1 MIELLTGE
9 VMRGALADILIWCLV
24 FVGIYILCR
33 IQRIK
38 KDIIGNALEDT
49 GKMKKYNKILVNL
62 KDVYDKKSIRKA
74 LSKIKYIAKNTRS
87 IIQVYQFE
95 KGEDE
100 DIGLVASLL
109 SSIID
114 ETSEFAMAFNT
125 KSKENALSALNKTEG
140 DLKKIEMILSAE
152 IKTREEEALARI

>member
-1 MIELLTGE
+1 MH
-9 VMRGALADILIWCLV
+9 
-24 FVGIYILCR
+24 
-33 IQRIK
+33 
-38 KDIIGNALEDT
+38 
-49 GKMKKYNKILVNL
+49 
-62 KDVYDKKSIRKA
+62 DKKSIRKA

-100 DIGLVASLL
+100 DLSLVASLL

>member
-9 VMRGALADILIWCLV
+9 VMMGALADILIWCLV

-38 KDIIGNALEDT
+38 KDIIGNALEDA

-62 KDVYDKKSIRKA
+62 INKDVYDKKSIRKA

-87 IIQVYQFE
+87 MSI
-95 KGEDE
+95 
-100 DIGLVASLL
+100 SLKRAKTKILALLHLFYHQSSMKLLNLQWL
-109 SSIID
+109 SIRSQRKMPFPHL
-114 ETSEFAMAFNT
+114 TRR
-125 KSKENALSALNKTEG
+125 KE
-140 DLKKIEMILSAE
+140 I
-152 IKTREEEALARI
+152 